1 MTTCTQCGTDVPAG
15 SVFCGSCGSPVSAAV
30 PSKGGGAAGVEHQ
43 MVVTV
48 GPEAVATAG
57 TDQVLLTIGDIGVS
71 RHWIVTPNGSAPLA
85 GSTWIAR
92 DMSRTESKI
101 PTWAIVMA
109 IIFALFCLIGLFFLL
124 VKEQAT
130 TGYVEVSVQ
139 QGQLYHVT
147 QIPVSNAQQ
156 LAQVRQQVY
165 QAQSMAAAAG

>member
-1 MTTCTQCGTDVPAG
+1 MACAQCGAELG
-15 SVFCGSCGSPVSAAV
+15 SGAAFCGSCGTPVAGSAAT
-30 PSKGGGAAGVEHQ
+30 GAGTGAAL
-43 MVVTV
+43 VVSMQD
-48 GPEAVATAG
+48 EAPVATG
-57 TDQVLLTIGDIGVS
+57 TDQIVLTIGDIGVS
-71 RHWIVTPNGSAPLA
+71 QHWVVTPNGTAPLA

-101 PTWAIVMA
+101 PSWAIILA
-109 IIFALFCLIGLFFLL
+109 IVFALLCLVGLLFLL
-124 VKEQAT
+124 VKEHTT

-147 QIPVSNAQQ
+147 QIPVSSAQQ